1 MLTAIFILMAL
12 LIAGLGSYILF
23 QKAKEEAKS
32 AQIMQP
38 KQYNYYGMPNPV
50 DNLNNY
56 RREINSS
63 QKNSSTETLSPNT
76 NKIKIEIEQ
85 TNQDQNQI
93 QINID
98 PKAKNNTVDTTIK
111 NSPKL
116 VDYQRKLIDNQAH
129 RPSSTAI
136 NRNNGFNRFGSAT
149 SAHNRGNRRS
159 SFNRFNSTAPINPR
173 SNQTASSTSAK
184 AIPLYTPS
192 ENKAHK
198 PADNKK
204 LFVPQK
210 QQTITKPKAV
220 KPDAKQQKVID
231 SLNKEKDKIIKQSSD
246 KSTNSDNTKE
256 TAKKTGQRKS
266 ILDKYSNRSSIEIK
280 KEK

>member
-1 MLTAIFILMAL
+1 MF
-12 LIAGLGSYILF
+12 LI
-23 QKAKEEAKS
+23 
-32 AQIMQP
+32 
-38 KQYNYYGMPNPV
+38 V
-50 DNLNNY
+50 
-56 RREINSS
+56 
-63 QKNSSTETLSPNT
+63 
-76 NKIKIEIEQ
+76 
-85 TNQDQNQI
+85 
-93 QINID
+93 
-98 PKAKNNTVDTTIK
+98 
-111 NSPKL
+111 
-116 VDYQRKLIDNQAH
+116 
-129 RPSSTAI
+129 
-136 NRNNGFNRFGSAT
+136 FGSST

-280 KEK
+280 KDDKD

>member
-23 QKAKEEAKS
+23 QKAKEETKS

-38 KQYNYYGMPNPV
+38 KQYNYYGMPTPN
-50 DNLNNY
+50 DNFNNY
-56 RREINSS
+56 RREVNSG
-63 QKNSSTETLSPNT
+63 QNNSSTEKLNPNT
-76 NKIKIEIEQ
+76 NKIRIEIEQ

-111 NSPKL
+111 NSPEL
-116 VDYQRKLIDNQAH
+116 AHYQRKLIDHQAH

-136 NRNNGFNRFGSAT
+136 NRNNSFNRFGSAT
-149 SAHNRGNRRS
+149 SAHNRGNRRN
-159 SFNRFNSTAPINPR
+159 SFNRFNSTAPVNQR
-173 SNQTASSTSAK
+173 NNQTASSTSAK

-198 PADNKK
+198 LADNKK

-220 KPDAKQQKVID
+220 KPNARQQKVID

-246 KSTNSDNTKE
+246 KLTNSDSTEE
-256 TAKKTGQRKS
+256 TDKKTEQRKS